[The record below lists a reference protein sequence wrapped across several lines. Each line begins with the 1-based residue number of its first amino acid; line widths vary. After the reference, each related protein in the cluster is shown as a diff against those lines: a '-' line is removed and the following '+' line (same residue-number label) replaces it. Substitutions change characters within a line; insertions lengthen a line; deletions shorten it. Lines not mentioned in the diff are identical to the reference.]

1 MLPLIFTLALS
12 TPLAPPAGTYHY
24 VTTMNGS
31 TVANSAITVSRD
43 ATGQIVLTETGS
55 GTMNGQD
62 GSIQD
67 TLTLDPTLAPAGY
80 QALAS
85 LADSKGMKAALT
97 FQGDQAKQ
105 TGDVTKTYALSPA
118 AKHFVVTDFGPF
130 TGYFAL
136 PAQMQAWSNAP
147 VVAIVPMYAQRI
159 PFSVDPTMQPAR
171 PAAVPAADQQIS
183 VRKPVQLTIW
193 YNPTTLVVDEM
204 DVPAENI
211 NVKRSP

>member
-24 VTTMNGS
+24 VTTMNGEKIAS
-31 TVANSAITVSRD
+31 SAITVTRD
-43 ATGQIVLTETGS
+43 TAGQIVLSETGS
-55 GTMNGQD
+55 GTMNGQP

-67 TLTLDPTLAPAGY
+67 TLTLDPTLAPSGY

-97 FQGDQAKQ
+97 FDGDQAKQ
-105 TGDVTKTYALSPA
+105 TGDVTKTYSLAPD
-118 AKHFVVTDFGPF
+118 AKHFVLTDFGPF

-147 VVAIVPMYAQRI
+147 VVAIVPLYAHEI
-159 PFSVDPTMQPAR
+159 PIAVDPSLQPDR
-171 PAAVPAADQQIS
+171 PANVPAADRQIS
-183 VRKPVQLTIW
+183 VRKPIQLTIW
-193 YNPTTLVVDEM
+193 YDPSTLLVDEM
-204 DVPAENI
+204 DVPAEGV
-211 NVKRSP
+211 NVKRTP